1 MTQVDP
7 PTVYIVDDD
16 LGVRSSLRA
25 LFRSVGVASTAYA
38 TPQEFLAE
46 VGPGGTGCL
55 LLDVRMP
62 GMSGL
67 ELQRVLTE
75 AGVRLPVIFITGHGD
90 VPMAVAAMRAGAV
103 DFVEKPFNEQQL
115 LERVAGCLK
124 MSVEA
129 EQAERPRAEARARL
143 GQLTVREREILD
155 HLVEGKPSKRIAAT
169 LGISEKTVDVHR
181 SNIMRK
187 TGARSI
193 AELVRLWF
201 ASGAG
206 DPR

>member
-38 TPQEFLAE
+38 SPQEFLAE

-115 LERVAGCLK
+115 LERVAECLK

-155 HLVEGKPSKRIAAT
+155 HLVEGKPSKRIATT

>member
-38 TPQEFLAE
+38 SPQEFLAE